1 MINRCYNPHDIRYP
15 LYGERGIKI
24 CDEWSTF
31 EKFFQWA
38 IQSGYA
44 DDLSIDRINVDGD
57 YCPENCRWATN
68 KEQAMNRR
76 STIML
81 EYNGKKQSITEWA
94 EELNMPYKKL
104 HKRIYSGWDVERALT
119 T

>member
-24 CDEWSTF
+24 CGEWSTF
-31 EKFFQWA
+31 ENFFQWA